1 MSTTESLRGL
11 RVIQWGCGLM
21 GQIFIRYLLEQ
32 GAELVG
38 AIDANPALIGRDAG
52 EITTFRRPLGVP
64 IRPPGEAE
72 PLFETAR
79 AHACIVATRS
89 VVAEVYDALALAAR
103 HGVNA
108 ITTCEEA
115 FYPWST
121 ASEPTR
127 TLHELAVAHGCTLTG
142 SGYQDVFW
150 GHLISVLAG
159 ATHRID
165 RIEGLSQYN
174 VDDYGLVLAEK
185 HGAGLSPDE
194 FAARI
199 ATSQAPAYN
208 WNGNQ
213 WLCGRLGWHIRS
225 QRQELRPTTHRTPVP
240 SRCLGTDIPA
250 GHATGMRAVVITETE
265 EGPVLETHSVGKVY
279 APEEVDLNEWTLVG
293 EPSTTVTIRRP
304 ATPELTCATIV
315 NRLPQL
321 VAAAPGF
328 VTTDRLPAPEYRY
341 RPL

>member
-1 MSTTESLRGL
+1 MSTHKSLRGL

-21 GQIFIRYLLEQ
+21 GQIFIRYLREQ

-52 EITTFRRPLGVP
+52 EIATFRHALGVP
-64 IRPPGEAE
+64 IRPPEEAE
-72 PLFETAR
+72 SLLGTAR
-79 AHACIVATRS
+79 ADACIVATRS
-89 VVAEVYDALALAAR
+89 LVEEVYEALALAAR

-121 ASEPTR
+121 SPER
-127 TLHELAVAHGCTLTG
+127 THKLHELAVAHHCTLSG

-213 WLCGRLGWHIRS
+213 WLCARLGWHVRS
-225 QRQELRPTTHRTPVP
+225 QRQELRPTTHRVAVQ
-240 SRCLGTDIPA
+240 SRCLGGDIPA

-279 APEEVDLNEWTLVG
+279 APEEVDINEWTLVG

-321 VAAAPGF
+321 VAAEPGF
-328 VTTDRLPAPEYRY
+328 VTTDRLLAPEYRY
-341 RPL
+341 RPA

>member
-1 MSTTESLRGL
+1 MYES
-11 RVIQWGCGLM
+11 
-21 GQIFIRYLLEQ
+21 
-32 GAELVG
+32 
-38 AIDANPALIGRDAG
+38 
-52 EITTFRRPLGVP
+52 
-64 IRPPGEAE
+64 
-72 PLFETAR
+72 
-79 AHACIVATRS
+79 
-89 VVAEVYDALALAAR
+89 LALAAR

-121 ASEPTR
+121 SPELTQK
-127 TLHELAVAHGCTLTG
+127 LHELAVAHGCTLTG

-185 HGAGLSPDE
+185 HGAGLGSED

-213 WLCGRLGWHIRS
+213 WLCARLGWHIRS
-225 QRQELRPTTHRTPVP
+225 QRQELRPTMHRVAVR
-240 SRCLGTDIPA
+240 SRCLGGDIPA

-279 APEEVDLNEWTLVG
+279 APEDVDINEWTLLG

-321 VAAAPGF
+321 VAAEPGF
-328 VTTDRLPAPEYRY
+328 VTTTGLLAI
-341 RPL
+341 RPMLHTSRKDLWQLNVLGN